1 MLYAMQVSGVVGT
14 VEFTLIE
21 SANLIMYC
29 NTTNLP
35 ALPPKKASL
44 ADMCTSVT
52 ELTNALSNGD
62 IVTGTCNI
70 SDTCLD
76 MNCNLKVTLMGSSL
90 RVNMMVNFLPCQSPF
105 AIYVKV
111 DAIVFFS
118 TISIIDGTYSGNE
131 TIPVTIGPASG
142 TLNVDIIQ
150 EDCGIMLTVSYYS
163 IYSRNNCAPLY
174 ILLYCTVIAQ
184 P

>member
-1 MLYAMQVSGVVGT
+1 MFYAMQVSVVVAT

-21 SANLIMYC
+21 NANLIMYC
-29 NTTNLP
+29 NTTDLP
-35 ALPPKKASL
+35 ALPTKKASL
-44 ADMCTSVT
+44 EDMCTSVT

-62 IVTGTCNI
+62 TVTGTCNI

-76 MNCNLKVTLMGSSL
+76 VNCNLKVALMGSSL
-90 RVNMMVNFLPCQSPF
+90 RVNMMVTHLPCQSPF

-131 TIPVTIGPASG
+131 TISVTIGPASG
-142 TLNVDIIQ
+142 TVNLGIIQ
-150 EDCGIMLTVSYYS
+150 EDCGIMLSVSYYS
-163 IYSRNNCAPLY
+163 IYNRNNCAPLY
-174 ILLYCTVIAQ
+174 ILLYCTVLAQ

>member
-1 MLYAMQVSGVVGT
+1 MFYAMQVSGVVAT

-35 ALPPKKASL
+35 ALPSKKASL
-44 ADMCTSVT
+44 EDMCTSVT

-62 IVTGTCNI
+62 TVTGTCNI

-76 MNCNLKVTLMGSSL
+76 VNCKLKISFKGSSL
-90 RVNMMVNFLPCQSPF
+90 RVNMIVTHLPCQSPF

-111 DAIVFFS
+111 DAILDHL
-118 TISIIDGTYSGNE
+118 TISIINQTYSGSE
-131 TIPVTIGPASG
+131 TTPIAFGGG
-142 TLNVDIIQ
+142 TLSVDIIQ
-150 EDCGIMLTVSYYS
+150 EDCGIMLSVS
-163 IYSRNNCAPLY
+163 
-174 ILLYCTVIAQ
+174 
-184 P
+184 